1 MEQTNIEEVNHQT
14 NKIKRQTESKLV
26 KLRQIIGAKNVEM
39 AEQIIA
45 AEIKIFFCQ
54 KEIFG
59 SQKLGSIFFVSYSL
73 FLLSHFSLF

>member
-26 KLRQIIGAKNVEM
+26 KLCQIIGAKNVEM

-45 AEIKIFFCQ
+45 AEIKIFFVR
-54 KEIFG
+54 KR
-59 SQKLGSIFFVSYSL
+59 SL
-73 FLLSHFSLF
+73 AARN